1 MNSFDKKIKIVAVH
15 AQAEKDAPV
24 TDMSSHIVNI
34 GQMVEKMENSIRST
48 LDTIY
53 FGRTRDIMN
62 ETRSL
67 VE

>member
-1 MNSFDKKIKIVAVH
+1 M
-15 AQAEKDAPV
+15 EKDAPV
-24 TDMSSHIVNI
+24 TDLSSHIVNI
-34 GQMVEKMENSIRST
+34 GQMVEKMENNIRST

-53 FGRTRDIMN
+53 FGRTRDIVN